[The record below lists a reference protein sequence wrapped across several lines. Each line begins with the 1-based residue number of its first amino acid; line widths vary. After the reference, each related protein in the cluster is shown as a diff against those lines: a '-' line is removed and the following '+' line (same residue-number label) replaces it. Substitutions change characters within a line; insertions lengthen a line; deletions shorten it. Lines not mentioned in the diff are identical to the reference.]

1 MGDVYLAEDSRLGRK
16 VALKVLSSASLNDS
30 QFRARFLREARSVSR
45 LSHPHI
51 CVLHDIGNQDGIDF
65 LVMEYVEGET
75 LADRL
80 RRGPIPLDQALRY
93 AIEIADAL
101 DTAHRQGITHR
112 DLKPANLM
120 LTKSGT
126 KLLDFGLAKIESK
139 TSVENAVAQTSDL
152 TTGGM
157 ILGTLPYM
165 APEQL
170 EGKETDAR
178 TDIFAFGAVL
188 YETITG
194 QKAFQGESQ
203 ASLVAAIL
211 EHDPPQMISR
221 ERMTPPSVERLVKVC
236 LAKNPDDRWQSA
248 RDLCRELQWIA
259 DSVAA
264 GDSASPATPIPG
276 SRGGRRTWFLAGG
289 FAVILLLALLPA
301 LLYFLRVP
309 PQAPAIRFEM
319 SAPGIIGA
327 PVISP
332 DGQQIA
338 YVANTD
344 GKNAIWVRPIG
355 AVAARPLSGTEN
367 AAGSMFWSP
376 DNRYLG
382 FFADGKLK
390 KIDLSNGFVTELSN
404 WFRNGGT
411 WNRNGD
417 ILITSE
423 TSKSGGI
430 FRVSDAGGTL
440 TQITEA
446 DRSGKQWSVHQY
458 PQFLPDGRHFLY
470 HAAGPTGSEA
480 IVYLGSLDSKSTTR
494 LATLPNFSSIAD
506 EGMKYGAGYLLFRRD
521 NTLMA
526 QAFDVKRLALEGDP
540 MPLVENINGGFS
552 VSENGVLVYQRA
564 SDSVQQS
571 ATQLL
576 WFDRRGKP
584 GGQVTAPANID
595 TIQLSPEGRRVAV
608 TTNARFT
615 DLSDVWVIDLS
626 DGVPNKLNAENPYW
640 DGYAIWS
647 PDGSRIIFS
656 SGRAG
661 HPPISM
667 YQQFSNGNGKAEL
680 LLQNGSNEQDTP
692 QDWHGDYILFRRTN
706 LAALHES
713 NLWVL
718 PMSGDR
724 RPKPYLPQ
732 SRFAPRQA
740 QVSPNGR
747 YLAYVTDESGT
758 NQVVVQTFPDPTKG
772 KWPITSS
779 GGIEPRWR
787 GDGRE
792 LFYLEPDGK
801 LTAVSVKTE
810 STFEVGD
817 REVLFQIPF
826 ATGLPLWVQRYD
838 VTADGQRFLV
848 VPPPTGSGETSP
860 ATITAV
866 VNWPALLRRK

>member
-1 MGDVYLAEDSRLGRK
+1 MKPDRWKEIEKLYQVCISLPQNERARFLAGASADEEIRREVESLLAQHENPPSFLERRGLDVAADMITQSQLRTLPGRTLGPYEVRTLIGAGGMGDVYLAEDSRLGRK
-16 VALKVLSSASLNDS
+16 VALKVLSSALLNDS

-80 RRGPIPLDQALRY
+80 RRGPIPLEQALRY

-139 TSVENAVAQTSDL
+139 TSVENAVAQPPDP

-319 SAPGIIGA
+319 SAP
-327 PVISP
+327 
-332 DGQQIA
+332 
-338 YVANTD
+338 
-344 GKNAIWVRPIG
+344 
-355 AVAARPLSGTEN
+355 
-367 AAGSMFWSP
+367 
-376 DNRYLG
+376 
-382 FFADGKLK
+382 
-390 KIDLSNGFVTELSN
+390 
-404 WFRNGGT
+404 RNHWPT
-411 WNRNGD
+411 CH
-417 ILITSE
+417 TC
-423 TSKSGGI
+423 
-430 FRVSDAGGTL
+430 
-440 TQITEA
+440 
-446 DRSGKQWSVHQY
+446 
-458 PQFLPDGRHFLY
+458 HF
-470 HAAGPTGSEA
+470 S
-480 IVYLGSLDSKSTTR
+480 
-494 LATLPNFSSIAD
+494 
-506 EGMKYGAGYLLFRRD
+506 
-521 NTLMA
+521 
-526 QAFDVKRLALEGDP
+526 
-540 MPLVENINGGFS
+540 
-552 VSENGVLVYQRA
+552 
-564 SDSVQQS
+564 
-571 ATQLL
+571 
-576 WFDRRGKP
+576 
-584 GGQVTAPANID
+584 
-595 TIQLSPEGRRVAV
+595 
-608 TTNARFT
+608 
-615 DLSDVWVIDLS
+615 
-626 DGVPNKLNAENPYW
+626 
-640 DGYAIWS
+640 
-647 PDGSRIIFS
+647 
-656 SGRAG
+656 
-661 HPPISM
+661 
-667 YQQFSNGNGKAEL
+667 
-680 LLQNGSNEQDTP
+680 
-692 QDWHGDYILFRRTN
+692 
-706 LAALHES
+706 
-713 NLWVL
+713 
-718 PMSGDR
+718 
-724 RPKPYLPQ
+724 
-732 SRFAPRQA
+732 
-740 QVSPNGR
+740 
-747 YLAYVTDESGT
+747 
-758 NQVVVQTFPDPTKG
+758 
-772 KWPITSS
+772 
-779 GGIEPRWR
+779 
-787 GDGRE
+787 
-792 LFYLEPDGK
+792 
-801 LTAVSVKTE
+801 
-810 STFEVGD
+810 
-817 REVLFQIPF
+817 
-826 ATGLPLWVQRYD
+826 
-838 VTADGQRFLV
+838 
-848 VPPPTGSGETSP
+848 
-860 ATITAV
+860 
-866 VNWPALLRRK
+866 